1 MARQPKGAKPGATN
15 AAAQRGGKSDKAGGE
30 SVGRMER
37 LRQIR
42 TAFQI
47 TRQRDKRLV
56 PYMLVT
62 FVVVTGLIEL
72 AGFLVGHVLLYIVP
86 AVLIGALSAM
96 MIFGRRAQ
104 RAAYTQVEGQPG
116 AAAWVLQ
123 NMRGDWR
130 TTPSVAGNAQLDTV
144 HRVLGKPGVILIA
157 EGSPHRVRSLLAQEK
172 RRVARVAGDT
182 PIYDIVVGDE
192 ADQVPLKR
200 LSSYLVKL
208 PRNINTKQIGALET
222 RLQALGGGKA
232 AGLPKGPVPQRAQR
246 NLNERS
252 IRRR

>member
-1 MARQPKGAKPGATN
+1 MARQPKGAKPDSTSGDGN
-15 AAAQRGGKSDKAGGE
+15 RGGKSGKAGGE

-42 TAFQI
+42 TAFSI
-47 TRQRDKRLV
+47 TRKRDKRLV

-62 FVVVTGLIEL
+62 FVVVAGLIEL
-72 AGFLVGHVLLYIVP
+72 AGFLVHHTLLYIVP

-123 NMRGDWR
+123 SMRGDWR

-144 HRVLGKPGVILIA
+144 HRVIGKPGVVLIA
-157 EGSPHRVRSLLAQEK
+157 EGSPQRVRSLLAQEK

-182 PIYDIVVGDE
+182 PIYDIIVGDE
-192 ADQVPLKR
+192 AEQVPLKR

-208 PRNINTKQIGALET
+208 PRNINQKQIGALEK

-232 AGLPKGPVPQRAQR
+232 AGMPKGPVPPRAQR
-246 NLNERS
+246 NINERS